1 MCFSSLS
8 TRPCSISWES
18 CTPLYFRMN
27 LLLVNEMWKRQA
39 KLYTVQRNSQKTS
52 TGVFFGFFANAGWFP
67 VQSVFTCLNWDYVM
81 QGSWRWKFWLNH
93 RACNHVSCFLNCVF
107 LCSHLKPEWDV
118 IDSSVHQSNHWHPA
132 SGLYIV
138 SSPPQRRPHSLV
150 DTDVCFMSFYDWIRP
165 KSHTLFNRDFK
176 RGFFL

>member
-1 MCFSSLS
+1 
-8 TRPCSISWES
+8 
-18 CTPLYFRMN
+18 
-27 LLLVNEMWKRQA
+27 MWKNWTKILRINKKEKCVSVPLVHVLVVYHGNRVHPCTSAWTCCQWTRCEKD
-39 KLYTVQRNSQKTS
+39 KLNYTLYNETARKHLLE
-52 TGVFFGFFANAGWFP
+52 GFFLFFVFANAGWFP
-67 VQSVFTCLNWDYVM
+67 VQSVFTCLNWDCVM

-93 RACNHVSCFLNCVF
+93 RACIHVSCFLNCVF

-150 DTDVCFMSFYDWIRP
+150 DTDVCFMSF
-165 KSHTLFNRDFK
+165 
-176 RGFFL
+176 